1 MTDLVIDAS
10 ALAEYLVAS
19 PTGRAVGELLGAFD
33 GDVHVP
39 HLCIVE
45 TMSVFRG
52 WVLRGELRADRAQ
65 GALQDLHDLPA
76 RRWPADPFIT
86 RIWDLRDNVTAYDAA
101 YVALA
106 EALDATLVTAD
117 GRLAR
122 GAEKHGDCA
131 IALVPTTA

>member
-19 PTGRAVGELLGAFD
+19 PTGRGVSTLFD
-33 GDVHVP
+33 ESAGDVHVP
-39 HLCIVE
+39 DLCIIE

-52 WVLRGELRADRAQ
+52 WVLRNELQPGRAA
-65 GALQDLHDLPA
+65 GALQDLHDFPA
-76 RRWPADPFIT
+76 HRWQADPFIA
-86 RIWDLRDNVTAYDAA
+86 RIWELRDNVTAYDAT

-106 EALDATLVTAD
+106 ESLDAMLVTAD

-122 GAEKHGDCA
+122 SAETHSDCA
-131 IALVPTTA
+131 IALVPGAT

>member
-19 PTGRAVGELLGAFD
+19 PTGRGVGELLGDSD
-33 GDVHVP
+33 GEVHVP

-52 WVLRGELRADRAQ
+52 WVLRGELRSDRAA
-65 GALQDLHDLPA
+65 GALRDLHDFPA

-86 RIWDLRDNVTAYDAA
+86 RIWELRDNVTAYDAA

-106 EALDATLVTAD
+106 ESLGATLVTAD

-122 GAEKHGDCA
+122 GATEHGDCA
-131 IALVPTTA
+131 IALVPTTS